1 MAYANPL
8 QAPWCEPAGPDGQNC
23 DAGFGPLQWHG
34 PSSPQRAGS
43 TQPQYLPRLLN
54 GVPRDATAGLVQAAG
69 RKLQFL
75 FEE

>member
-1 MAYANPL
+1 VARPVESA
-8 QAPWCEPAGPDGQNC
+8 
-23 DAGFGPLQWHG
+23 
-34 PSSPQRAGS
+34 QRAGS
-43 TQPQYLPRLLN
+43 TQPQYLPLLLN